1 MAVEDK
7 PERQY
12 SALNA
17 LGLGNSE
24 EIGKTVLDWL
34 RNPRYSYYLAPF
46 LMVVDTVLCSLIIRT
61 VECTSDSSSM
71 VLT

>member
-1 MAVEDK
+1 MAAEDK

-24 EIGKTVLDWL
+24 EIGKKGLDFL
-34 RNPRYSYYLAPF
+34 QNPRWSYYLAPF
-46 LMVVDTVLCSLIIRT
+46 LTVVDIVLCSLIIRT
-61 VECTSDSSSM
+61 VDCTFDSSSM
-71 VLT
+71 VLS